1 MPDYRIYTLSEDGH
15 IKGAPTLVIFESD
28 QEAIETVRRML
39 DGNDIDVWQG
49 ARRIT
54 RLKSIH
60 RTPASVDGRKA

>member
-1 MPDYRIYTLSEDGH
+1 
-15 IKGAPTLVIFESD
+15 
-28 QEAIETVRRML
+28 ML